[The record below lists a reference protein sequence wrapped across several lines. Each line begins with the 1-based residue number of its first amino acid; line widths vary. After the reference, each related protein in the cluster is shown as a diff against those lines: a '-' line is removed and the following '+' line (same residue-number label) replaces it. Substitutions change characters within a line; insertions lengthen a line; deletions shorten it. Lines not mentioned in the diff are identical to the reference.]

1 MKKPAPKPPAAPK
14 PAPRRYR
21 PHPLGLA
28 VASIVKPLVGKKGF
42 LDVDILARWAEI
54 VGPEVA
60 ANALPLRVQK
70 PRAGSLEGATLVVRV
85 GAAAYGMVLRHG
97 EPEVLARINGHFG
110 YGAVSRL
117 KIELGTLPPPKPAP
131 KPPPP
136 PPELTPEETAR
147 CAAVADPG
155 LRDALEQLART
166 MKTRA
171 GG

>member
-1 MKKPAPKPPAAPK
+1 MKKPAAAPPDPK
-14 PAPRRYR
+14 LAPRRRR

-28 VASIVKPLVGKKGF
+28 VAAIVKPLVGKKGF

-60 ANALPLRVQK
+60 TNAIPLRVQK
-70 PRAGSLEGATLVVRV
+70 PRAGSPEGATLVVRV
-85 GAAAYGMVLRHG
+85 GASAYGMVLRHG

-110 YGAVSRL
+110 YRAVTKL

-131 KPPPP
+131 KPAPP
-136 PPELTPEETAR
+136 PPELSPEELAR
-147 CAAVADPG
+147 CEAVADPG
-155 LRDALEQLART
+155 LRDALAQLART
-166 MKTRA
+166 MKSRA